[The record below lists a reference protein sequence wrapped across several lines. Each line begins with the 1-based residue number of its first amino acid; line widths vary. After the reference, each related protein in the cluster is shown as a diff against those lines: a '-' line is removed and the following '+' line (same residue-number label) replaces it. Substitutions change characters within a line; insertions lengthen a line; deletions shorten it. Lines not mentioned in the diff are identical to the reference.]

1 MLSIFTHPCFISFST
16 SLLMEGNNF
25 ITINICQTI
34 VLCYC
39 ESTFIGCHQ
48 CSWFLQNA
56 EHANHY
62 TIEVVVNLIYCEII
76 ITCGVLI
83 FR

>member
-1 MLSIFTHPCFISFST
+1 
-16 SLLMEGNNF
+16 MEGNNF

-56 EHANHY
+56 LIHGFLNSWFQTLQATVNGK
-62 TIEVVVNLIYCEII
+62 IVLRWIFIFVV
-76 ITCGVLI
+76 
-83 FR
+83 